1 MIFDGFKLSRD
12 EIKDR
17 LAEHD
22 IGARK
27 YFYPITNEFTQTKN
41 KYKGETPVALNIS
54 TKVLTLPL
62 YSDLSIDD
70 VNLICDIIL
79 G

>member
-27 YFYPITNEFTQTKN
+27 DFYPITNEFTQIKN
-41 KYKGETPVALNIS
+41 KYKGETPVALDIS
-54 TKVLTLPL
+54 KKVLTLPL
-62 YSDLSIDD
+62 YSDLSVAD
-70 VNLICDIIL
+70 VNLICDEIL
-79 G
+79 K